1 MVPDGHV
8 RKSSESKSRSNSDVP
23 NEIDFDR
30 YIQAYFF
37 MQYDRM
43 IFIDDDAIDLFISI
57 MLLRIR

>member
-8 RKSSESKSRSNSDVP
+8 RKSSESKSRLNSDVSY
-23 NEIDFDR
+23 EIDFDR

-43 IFIDDDAIDLFISI
+43 IFIDDDAIDLFISV